1 MKPKTHPVLEM
12 CIKTGIERG
21 WNRAHKYTDSPN
33 ENMIK
38 QEIEEAIH
46 CEVWEWFDMGDSD
59 D

>member
-1 MKPKTHPVLEM
+1 MKPKPHLVLEM